1 MEYSSVIIQLSSDS
15 VSQISNIWIE
25 AQESP

>member
-15 VSQISNIWIE
+15 VSQISNICIE